1 MESTTHSFSSA
12 EDLPLVDHWNLC
24 GKKVSRSA
32 VVFFCQIIILYIS
45 ILTCFVNLTVKNGP
59 TELWISILSLSLG
72 SILPSPKVK
81 KPSLSRRN
89 ATEED
94 VNKSTSTSQV

>member
-1 MESTTHSFSSA
+1 MESPTSYASSDDSS
-12 EDLPLVDHWNLC
+12 EVVYDWNLC
-24 GKKVSRSA
+24 GRRVSRSA

-45 ILTCFVNLTVKNGP
+45 ILTCFVNLTIKNGP

-81 KPSLSRRN
+81 KPVRSTQRSSAHLS
-89 ATEED
+89 ED
-94 VNKSTSTSQV
+94 INSPA

>member
-1 MESTTHSFSSA
+1 MESTTHSFSS
-12 EDLPLVDHWNLC
+12 EDVPLMDHWNLC

-45 ILTCFVNLTVKNGP
+45 ILTCFINLTVKNGP

-89 ATEED
+89 PTEED
-94 VNKSTSTSQV
+94 VKSTSEV